1 MIVKYYE
8 FKADIDGQTDVIYGS
23 YERADC
29 VYELEAE
36 RPGLKEEGYKKFR
49 IESRVILS
57 GLERSGQLYKA
68 GLISEI
74 ELQKEIDFVN
84 MGSDTRFITI
94 RDLVL

>member
-36 RPGLKEEGYKKFR
+36 RFGLKQEGYKKFR
-49 IESRVILS
+49 IESRVIFS

-68 GLISEI
+68 GLISEV

-94 RDLVL
+94 GNLI